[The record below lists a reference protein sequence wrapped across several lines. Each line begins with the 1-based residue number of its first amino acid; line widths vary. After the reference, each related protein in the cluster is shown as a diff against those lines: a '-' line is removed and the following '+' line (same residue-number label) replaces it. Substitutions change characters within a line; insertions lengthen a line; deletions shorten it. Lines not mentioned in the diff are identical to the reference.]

1 MTELF
6 SNPGAMTT
14 EQWLAVCILGFIL
27 LAILVMI
34 HRLLAI
40 MKMSRQKTYQPN
52 FRRLRRFH
60 SHSNYT
66 GNQESESGENQN
78 AEADRTG
85 TGTTPGNEN
94 PGN

>member
-1 MTELF
+1 MSDFF

-40 MKMSRQKTYQPN
+40 MKMSQKQTYKPN
-52 FRRLRRFH
+52 FRRLRRYRPVRSDETAEEH
-60 SHSNYT
+60 SDDKQ
-66 GNQESESGENQN
+66 QERNTK
-78 AEADRTG
+78 DD
-85 TGTTPGNEN
+85 
-94 PGN
+94 